1 MGRLGESSLLAD
13 GDRVLQGLTRYY
25 KIRLWWR
32 CPTLWMQREWTM
44 LLPCQWTK
52 DVVATQPLHPPW
64 QWALKGLRMGKHRQ
78 WPRELRC
85 RSQDWLRWAHTP
97 HLPTHRQ
104 ALSSITWDVRFSLIN
119 SNLLKGKSRAVS
131 WSRMAVSVSVIH
143 LCDHVADGGL
153 WLPCPASQESAG
165 LHRTS
170 PRKDENPNS
179 KFQVWFSLNTY
190 HFRAIVR

>member
-1 MGRLGESSLLAD
+1 MVNCEYHKFGIYHTC
-13 GDRVLQGLTRYY
+13 Q
-25 KIRLWWR
+25 
-32 CPTLWMQREWTM
+32 WTIS
-44 LLPCQWTK
+44 LPCQGTK
-52 DVVATQPLHPPW
+52 HVAATQPQLPW